1 MRPDVIELPSG
12 RWLKNI
18 AITLDAAVLELV
30 HLGNEQNRMRVMLP
44 PHWRELTDQQLLECA
59 RRPEVRLWED
69 EDGIHWRVSA
79 VGPGTAFA
87 YPLQER
93 HLVFDSERAWA
104 GIVRFAEAECE
115 LGDLTDLDLRTLRNR
130 ISDFGGRR
138 RAYRGPT
145 SVT

>member
-12 RWLKNI
+12 RWLKHI
-18 AITLDAAVLELV
+18 AITLDAAVMELV
-30 HLGNEQNRMRVMLP
+30 HLGNEQNRMRVQLP
-44 PHWRELTDQQLLECA
+44 AEWRELTEQQLLECA

-69 EDGIHWRVSA
+69 EDAILWRVSA
-79 VGPGTAFA
+79 VGPGTPFP

-104 GIVRFAEAECE
+104 GIVRFATQDCE
-115 LGDLTDLDLRTLRNR
+115 LGDLTDLDMRALRNR
-130 ISDFGGRR
+130 LADFGGRR

-145 SVT
+145 TVT